1 MAGCRPKTL
10 APFQGEVTLA
20 VQPGASIERLVRGGE
35 RQAFSLR
42 LGADAFVSLE
52 ISQRSVSL
60 SSRVLNPEGEELAA
74 GEGTESPG
82 LQRLD
87 LISGSGGV
95 FRIEILARGSP
106 KRSSRYQVR
115 VREARR
121 AGPGDEDRIAA
132 GKALTEGRQ
141 LMAGKSPTALS
152 RLQAALA
159 SWRKAADARGEAMAL
174 ADVGSFEEAQGNRQ
188 AAFGWYQ
195 KALARSRQSGAQDLE
210 AWTLSKMGFCSRGLM
225 KYDQSAE
232 LYKQSLAI
240 WERVGGPWE
249 QAYVLLGLGNAYQEK
264 GDSALEL
271 QTFEKALPLAV
282 ASGELAQQAQALL
295 NIGTSHYAQFHLREA
310 RETWE
315 KALELSRQ
323 AGNAE
328 VEAFAEQ
335 NLAAIY
341 LNQGKFQR
349 ALELFSQAVD
359 KVPATSAGVMRLNM
373 GNLYFEL
380 GNPEKALQNYE
391 LARAAFAGRQV
402 DEEALALVGI
412 GRARQRMGD
421 PRAALAE
428 YEKARRLMPE
438 DPSVAYAMGLALL
451 DLNEPGQALSS
462 LQRALALARAKKSRT
477 RETSSLFA
485 LGMVYT
491 RLGQPAEAAEC
502 LSQAIALGNDIEY
515 TSVVVLSLLKR
526 AQLHRDQGQLEAAL
540 ADARNALSIIESSRR
555 NIALDRFRIGFS
567 ASRRTYYDLTMDL
580 LMRLGRKAEALNISE
595 SAKARGLLD
604 LLAEG
609 RIDVSQGLAPDLRRR
624 EEDLANEISQTQQG
638 LRASDTPE
646 RARELRSE
654 FQKLTGQRE
663 QLDLE
668 IRTRNKRYA
677 QVRYPVPLTLSEIQD
692 RLLDERTALLEYYLG
707 ESRSTLFVIT
717 RKGMSTYDL
726 PPASRISEQVRR
738 LRTALDKESVLTR
751 KDYLESALQLYD
763 ELLAPAAKELAG
775 KPNLLISP
783 DGVLFYIPFEALL
796 TEPPGERSYQ
806 DLPYLLR
813 RHAIAY
819 VPSASVLAGLREPR
833 QEPPATNRMR
843 VAVFAPFALSRS
855 KAFDRLRASEQE
867 AREIAG
873 LYPGSALSFIGQ
885 DATEDRVTRNPAVAL
900 ARRLHFATH
909 AKIDERYPE
918 SSALILAA
926 RRGSGDD
933 EFLQVPKIFNL
944 KLSADLVVLSACQTA
959 MGQEVTGE
967 GLVGLT
973 RAFFYAGAPSLV
985 VSLWNVAD
993 GPTPELMVDFYRDL
1007 DHLQEKA
1014 KALQTAKLAMIR
1026 RGTYPHPS
1034 NWAPFILLGEPR

>member
-1 MAGCRPKTL
+1 M
-10 APFQGEVTLA
+10 
-20 VQPGASIERLVRGGE
+20 QPGASVERLVRGGE

-42 LGADAFVSLE
+42 LGAGAFVLVE
-52 ISQRSVSL
+52 ISQRGVSL
-60 SSRVLNPEGEELAA
+60 SSRLLDPEGEELAA
-74 GEGTESPG
+74 GEGTEVLGP
-82 LQRLD
+82 QRLD
-87 LISGSGGV
+87 LVTGSGGV
-95 FRIEILARGSP
+95 FRLEILARGSP
-106 KRSSRYQVR
+106 KISSRYRVS
-115 VREARR
+115 VREVRR
-121 AGPGDEDRIAA
+121 AGPGDDDRVEA
-132 GKALTEGRQ
+132 GKALTEGRR
-141 LMAGKSPTALS
+141 LMAQKSPKALP

-159 SWRKAADARGEAMAL
+159 SWRAAADARGEAMAL
-174 ADVGSFEEAQGNRQ
+174 GDIGAFEEARGDPQ
-188 AAFGWYQ
+188 AALGWHQ
-195 KALARSRQSGAQDLE
+195 KALERSRQSGAQDLE
-210 AWTLSKMGFCSRGLM
+210 ARTLNKMGLCSRSLLQ
-225 KYDQSAE
+225 YDQSFRF
-232 LYKQSLAI
+232 YQQSLAI

-249 QAYVLLGLGNAYQEK
+249 QANVLLGLGNAYQEK

-271 QTFEKALPLAV
+271 QAFEKALPLAV
-282 ASGELAQQAQALL
+282 ASGELVQQAQALL
-295 NIGTSHYAQFHLREA
+295 DIGTSHYQQFRPREA

-315 KALELSRQ
+315 KALELSRH
-323 AGNAE
+323 AGDAQ
-328 VEAFAEQ
+328 VEAIVEQ
-335 NLAAIY
+335 DLAAIY

-349 ALELFSQAVD
+349 ALELFSQAVE

-380 GNPEKALQNYE
+380 GNPEKALQSYE

-402 DEEALALVGI
+402 DEEALAMVGI

-428 YEKARRLMPE
+428 YEKARRLVPE

-462 LQRALALARAKKSRT
+462 LKRALDLARAKKSRS

-485 LGMVYT
+485 LGMAYT
-491 RLGQPAEAAEC
+491 KLDQPTEAARC
-502 LSQAIALGNDIEY
+502 LGQAIALGNDIEY
-515 TSVVVLSLLKR
+515 TSVVALSLLKR
-526 AQLHRDQGQLEAAL
+526 AQLRRDQGQLEVAL

-555 NIALDRFRIGFS
+555 NIAPDRLRIGFS
-567 ASRRTYYDLTMDL
+567 ASRRTYYDLEMDL

-609 RIDVSQGLAPDLRRR
+609 RIDVSQGLDPDLRRR
-624 EEDLANEISQTQQG
+624 EEDLADQISRTQQE
-638 LRASDTPE
+638 LRASDLPPS

-654 FQKLTGQRE
+654 FQKLIGQRE

-668 IRTRNKRYA
+668 IRARNKRYA
-677 QVRYPVPLTLSEIQD
+677 QVRYPVPLTLSEVQD
-692 RLLDERTALLEYYLG
+692 RLLDDRTALLEYYLG
-707 ESRSTLFVIT
+707 ESHSTLFVIT
-717 RKGMSTYDL
+717 RKGLSTYDL
-726 PPASRISEQVRR
+726 PPASQISEQVLR
-738 LRTALDKESVLTR
+738 LRAALDKESVLTR

-783 DGVLFYIPFEALL
+783 DGALFYIPFEALL

-813 RHAIAY
+813 RHSIAY
-819 VPSASVLAGLREPR
+819 IPSASVLAGLREPR
-833 QEPPATNRMR
+833 QEPPSANRMR
-843 VAVFAPFALSRS
+843 VVVFAPFALSRS

-867 AREIAG
+867 AKEIAG

-885 DATEDRVTRNPAVAL
+885 AATEDKVTRNPVVAF

-967 GLVGLT
+967 GLVGLS

-993 GPTPELMVDFYRDL
+993 GPTPELMVDFYRNL
-1007 DHLQEKA
+1007 DHPQEKA
-1014 KALQTAKLAMIR
+1014 KALQAAKLAMIR